1 MTRSAWA
8 PGEWH
13 PYQASLAGIPDQT
26 EAEKLQAKA
35 TRPLRSSKPQRAAD
49 FGLFDTGS
57 RAQLD
62 LVDYASQGR
71 AEPAEHVSQ
80 HTQPKED

>member
-1 MTRSAWA
+1 MSGDRFSISFGSQRIGQFTV
-8 PGEWH
+8 P
-13 PYQASLAGIPDQT
+13 GIPDQT

-35 TRPLRSSKPQRAAD
+35 ARPLRSVKPQRAAD

-62 LVDYASQGR
+62 LVD
-71 AEPAEHVSQ
+71 HVSQ
-80 HTQPKED
+80 QTQPKEE

>member
-1 MTRSAWA
+1 MIRTAWA
-8 PGEWH
+8 PGDWRR
-13 PYQASLAGIPDQT
+13 YQASLAGIPDQT

-35 TRPLRSSKPQRAAD
+35 ARPLRSAKPQRPAD

-62 LVDYASQGR
+62 LV
-71 AEPAEHVSQ
+71 EHVSQ
-80 HTQPKED
+80 QTQTKEG